1 MVNTG
6 RGRARRSILVWP
18 GRLRDDLVDRE
29 AEKQIPHPARK
40 GRERVRDDNW
50 ESIGGRAAKLS
61 VARVLGNEQKLRSAG
76 ILSLQLGEALGS
88 LLPDRHAKLLRVP
101 ERLAQRSLGSAR
113 DKAALL
119 QGLTTAAHRRKQR

>member
-1 MVNTG
+1 MKVG
-6 RGRARRSILVWP
+6 GKP
-18 GRLRDDLVDRE
+18 
-29 AEKQIPHPARK
+29 EKQIPHAARK

-50 ESIGGRAAKLS
+50 ESMGGAAKLS

-113 DKAALL
+113 DKL
-119 QGLTTAAHRRKQR
+119 RRYKG